1 MDSSECHQPVESTD
15 AADVRRRAIIEIARE
30 QKQKEGFLE
39 IDDGAQ
45 VSEGDDNGCYV
56 AAWVWVEF
64 AGTRFD
70 KVKTACETEK
80 CDRCGEA
87 CTEIIGCPRGAEI
100 CPTCFDAGRE

>member
-1 MDSSECHQPVESTD
+1 MNSSESNQPVEITD

-30 QKQKEGFLE
+30 RKQKEGVLE

-45 VSEGDDNGCYV
+45 VSEGDDNGCYL

-70 KVKTACETEK
+70 KETEGSETQR
-80 CDRCGEA
+80 CDRCGEP
-87 CTEIIGCPRGAEI
+87 CTEIVGCPSGAEL
-100 CPTCFDAGRE
+100 CPACFDAGRE